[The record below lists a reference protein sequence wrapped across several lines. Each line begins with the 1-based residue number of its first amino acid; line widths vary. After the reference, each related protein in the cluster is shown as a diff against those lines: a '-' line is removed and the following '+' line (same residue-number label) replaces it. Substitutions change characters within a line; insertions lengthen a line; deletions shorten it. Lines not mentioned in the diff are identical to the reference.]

1 MGKNKAAASAAQEAA
16 KQQEAPH
23 KEAVQVMQVGD
34 LLKKGETAYN
44 TGLSPDA
51 TVMALNGLKGML
63 HDNPKAAEYYNMP
76 EDTVKKLNFFTLRGF
91 ATVLAIEVMHNKSE
105 FAQSMLKGHPE
116 AINAISEYTGVSID
130 LKALPAPKAD
140 GTIEVPSSAVKIT
153 PEAKKG
159 IKEEVEIAQRKVET
173 DPTKIENE
181 QQLKDALLHFLVKG
195 NGDDNFYAK
204 VVTAINFY
212 ESYCAL
218 QASKSDDK
226 EAALAA
232 LKAKSRSDLLTEI
245 SNLLGK
251 CTFSVRGMAKFMYE
265 QTERT
270 KSPVVAFC
278 TFRNASL
285 NKKTGMPQIE
295 DSLVADIVKVLIRWY
310 ANTEKETTL
319 QVIKG
324 FEKDLEA
331 LKKDEK
337 KNAKAIEQGNQKI
350 ANAKAHLDAV
360 EEVVG
365 YANIPSRETI
375 DSFASDYKDSKREG
389 YKMARMIGSKIME
402 SYYPG
407 IKPKDVE
414 QESLIHNLQ
423 QYMGVITNMFLPPLN
438 SIVEYSEAN
447 IVELTMLKPEEKKE
461 EEEKNS

>member
-1 MGKNKAAASAAQEAA
+1 MGKNKKETASAAQQAAQQAAPA
-16 KQQEAPH
+16 KQSVE
-23 KEAVQVMQVGD
+23 VVQVGD
-34 LLKKGETAYN
+34 LLKKGEGAFN

-130 LKALPAPKAD
+130 IKALPEPKKD

-153 PEAKKG
+153 AEAKKG
-159 IKEEVEIAQRKVET
+159 IKEEEEIANRKVET

-181 QQLKDALLHFLVKG
+181 QQLKDALLQILVKG
-195 NGDDNFYAK
+195 NGSSNFYDK

-212 ESYCAL
+212 ESYLAIR
-218 QASKSDDK
+218 ASKLEDK

-232 LKAKSRSDLLTEI
+232 IKAKTRGELLTEI
-245 SNLLGK
+245 SDLLGK
-251 CTFSVRGMAKFMYE
+251 CTFTVSSMAKYMYE

-270 KSPVVAFC
+270 KSPIVAFC
-278 TFRNASL
+278 LFRNASL
-285 NKKTGMPQIE
+285 NNTTGMPRTE
-295 DSLVADIVKVLIRWY
+295 DSLIADIVKVLIRWY
-310 ANTEKETTL
+310 ANTEKEETL
-319 QVIKG
+319 RVISG
-324 FEKDLEA
+324 FEKDLEV
-331 LKKDEK
+331 LKKDAK

-350 ANAKAHLDAV
+350 ANAKNHLEAI
-360 EEVVG
+360 ENVVA
-365 YANIPSRETI
+365 YANVPSRELI
-375 DSFASDYKDSKREG
+375 DSFVSDYTDSSREG
-389 YKMARMIGSKIME
+389 YKMARMIGAKIME

-407 IKPKDVE
+407 IKPKEVD
-414 QESLIHNLQ
+414 QESLVHNLQ
-423 QYMGVITNMFLPPLN
+423 QYMGVITNMFLPPMS

-447 IVELTMLKPEEKKE
+447 ITELAKVEPAK
-461 EEEKNS
+461 EEEKNA